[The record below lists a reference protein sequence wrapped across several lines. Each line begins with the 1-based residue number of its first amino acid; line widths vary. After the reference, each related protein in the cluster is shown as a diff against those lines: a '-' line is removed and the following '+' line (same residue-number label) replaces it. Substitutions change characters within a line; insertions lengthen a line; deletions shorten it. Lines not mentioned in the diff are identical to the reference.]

1 MFTVEF
7 MRYMKGTLR
16 FKAYGGY
23 FERFINLAAQNGYS
37 LWGVYKQDQIFYGVT
52 TVKDYRKLAKTAK
65 KAGVRLRIAD
75 KKGFPFLV
83 HRYRERLG
91 LLIGICFFV
100 SFLLFM
106 QNFVWQIDV
115 VGNQTIRTEQVEDL
129 AKSLGLHTG
138 AYLHNINFKQIQRE
152 MELQLPDIAW
162 ITVNHNKTKVV
173 IELCESTKIPNMEG
187 DDTPGNLVAKK
198 DGVIKYMEIYSG
210 QKIVKPGDIVSAGDL
225 LVSGIQEDQFQQ
237 THFYSSR
244 GKVIAETYQTKK
256 FSQSLKFVDKQYT
269 GQIKKRHY
277 LDLFGLKMPMFL
289 AFHMEGTFERSQTYA
304 PLVLFEKQF
313 PLGWYTLE
321 YKEYQSVNREYTMQE
336 AEKILLGQIEE
347 YETKELQN
355 VKIISKELEKAE
367 GKNSYEI
374 TVHYTFEEDIAKEEK
389 ILLQ

>member
-1 MFTVEF
+1 MFSVEF

-23 FERFINLAAQNGYS
+23 LERFINLAAQNGYS

-83 HRYRERLG
+83 HRYRKRLG

-115 VGNQTIRTEQVEDL
+115 VGNQTIRIEQVEDL

-367 GKNSYEI
+367 GKNRYEI

>member
-83 HRYRERLG
+83 HRYRKRLG

-162 ITVNHNKTKVV
+162 ITVCLLYTSLHWKRL
-173 IELCESTKIPNMEG
+173 IG
-187 DDTPGNLVAKK
+187 FF
-198 DGVIKYMEIYSG
+198 
-210 QKIVKPGDIVSAGDL
+210 QKSCSKFHCIHRHRARL
-225 LVSGIQEDQFQQ
+225 L
-237 THFYSSR
+237 
-244 GKVIAETYQTKK
+244 
-256 FSQSLKFVDKQYT
+256 
-269 GQIKKRHY
+269 
-277 LDLFGLKMPMFL
+277 
-289 AFHMEGTFERSQTYA
+289 
-304 PLVLFEKQF
+304 
-313 PLGWYTLE
+313 
-321 YKEYQSVNREYTMQE
+321 
-336 AEKILLGQIEE
+336 
-347 YETKELQN
+347 
-355 VKIISKELEKAE
+355 
-367 GKNSYEI
+367 
-374 TVHYTFEEDIAKEEK
+374 
-389 ILLQ
+389 

>member
-1 MFTVEF
+1 MFTVAF

-16 FKAYGGY
+16 FRAYGGY

-37 LWGVYKQDQIFYGVT
+37 LWGVYKKDQIFYGMT
-52 TVKDYRKLAKTAK
+52 TVKDYKKLAKTAK

-83 HRYRERLG
+83 HRYRNRFG

-100 SFLLFM
+100 LFLLFM

-115 VGNQTIRTEQVEDL
+115 VGNQNIQTKQIEDL

-138 AYLHNINFKQIQRE
+138 AYLHNINFEQIQRE
-152 MELQLPDIAW
+152 MELQLPNIAW

-173 IELCESTKIPNMEG
+173 IELCESTKIPDMEG
-187 DDTPGNLVAKK
+187 EDTPSNLVAKK
-198 DGVIKYMEIYSG
+198 DGIIKYMEIYSG
-210 QKIVKPGDIVSAGDL
+210 QKIVKQGDIVSEGDL

-237 THFYSSR
+237 THFYPSR
-244 GKVIAETYQTKK
+244 GKIIAETYQTKT
-256 FSQSLKFVDKQYT
+256 FSQPLQFSDKQYT
-269 GQIKKRHY
+269 GQVKKRHY
-277 LDLFGLKMPMFL
+277 LDLFGLKVPMFL
-289 AFHMEGTFERSQTYA
+289 AFHMEGTFERSQQYA
-304 PLVLFEKQF
+304 PLVLFQKQF

-321 YKEYQSVNREYTMQE
+321 YKEFQTVQREYTTQE
-336 AEKILLGQIEE
+336 AEEILLKQIEI

-355 VKIISKELEKAE
+355 IKIISKEMEKTE
-367 GKNSYEI
+367 SENSYEI
-374 TVHYTFEEDIAKEEK
+374 SISYTFEEDIAKEEK

>member
-1 MFTVEF
+1 MNYVKAQK
-7 MRYMKGTLR
+7 YLIWKGMIR
-16 FKAYGGY
+16 PV
-23 FERFINLAAQNGYS
+23 IWWQ
-37 LWGVYKQDQIFYGVT
+37 
-52 TVKDYRKLAKTAK
+52 K
-65 KAGVRLRIAD
+65 K
-75 KKGFPFLV
+75 
-83 HRYRERLG
+83 
-91 LLIGICFFV
+91 
-100 SFLLFM
+100 
-106 QNFVWQIDV
+106 N
-115 VGNQTIRTEQVEDL
+115 
-129 AKSLGLHTG
+129 
-138 AYLHNINFKQIQRE
+138 
-152 MELQLPDIAW
+152 
-162 ITVNHNKTKVV
+162 
-173 IELCESTKIPNMEG
+173 
-187 DDTPGNLVAKK
+187 
-198 DGVIKYMEIYSG
+198 GVIKYMEIYSG

>member
-83 HRYRERLG
+83 HRYRKRLG

-129 AKSLGLHTG
+129 AICNSISGTPR
-138 AYLHNINFKQIQRE
+138 YLS
-152 MELQLPDIAW
+152 
-162 ITVNHNKTKVV
+162 
-173 IELCESTKIPNMEG
+173 C
-187 DDTPGNLVAKK
+187 AK
-198 DGVIKYMEIYSG
+198 
-210 QKIVKPGDIVSAGDL
+210 A
-225 LVSGIQEDQFQQ
+225 
-237 THFYSSR
+237 
-244 GKVIAETYQTKK
+244 
-256 FSQSLKFVDKQYT
+256 
-269 GQIKKRHY
+269 
-277 LDLFGLKMPMFL
+277 
-289 AFHMEGTFERSQTYA
+289 
-304 PLVLFEKQF
+304 
-313 PLGWYTLE
+313 
-321 YKEYQSVNREYTMQE
+321 
-336 AEKILLGQIEE
+336 
-347 YETKELQN
+347 
-355 VKIISKELEKAE
+355 
-367 GKNSYEI
+367 
-374 TVHYTFEEDIAKEEK
+374 
-389 ILLQ
+389 